1 MIFKNEMKGK
11 NRKDDHS
18 FLTTNKASVPVFVL
32 TEDVRVICVTPSEI
46 QNT

>member
-18 FLTTNKASVPVFVL
+18 FFTTKKASVPVFVL